1 MEANSFDEIV
11 HKTINKIKHLTEIDK
26 FKPKDIAVLGVDSM
40 RPGSYNSTTSMT
52 KELSKL
58 GFKVIG
64 AYEYSLP
71 YIDPKEENDITFSD
85 IRSFKG
91 LEKRAVILVNF
102 KEVNKEN
109 IQKIY
114 TGLSRARGDLTIIS
128 YPKAIEEI
136 KKIN

>member
-1 MEANSFDEIV
+1 
-11 HKTINKIKHLTEIDK
+11 
-26 FKPKDIAVLGVDSM
+26 M
-40 RPGSYNSTTSMT
+40 RPSANNSSVSMT
-52 KELSKL
+52 KELTKL
-58 GFKVIG
+58 GCKVIG

-71 YIDPKEENDITFSD
+71 YLDPKEENSITFSD

-114 TGLSRARGDLTIIS
+114 TGLSRARGDLTVIS
-128 YPKAIEEI
+128 YSEAIKDI
-136 KKIN
+136 KKIS